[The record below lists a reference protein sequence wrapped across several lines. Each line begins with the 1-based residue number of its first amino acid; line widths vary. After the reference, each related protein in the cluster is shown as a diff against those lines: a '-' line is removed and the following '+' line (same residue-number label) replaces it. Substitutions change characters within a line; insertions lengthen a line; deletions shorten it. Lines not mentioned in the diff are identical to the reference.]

1 MPAIQITNFSYAYQ
15 HSRKALDNINLTVEK
30 GSFTVLL
37 GSSGAGK
44 TTLCLA
50 LAGAVPHYF
59 GGSLAGSVRV
69 DQVLTTDTTMPALS
83 QTVGSVLQDYEI
95 QLVTMT
101 VEEEIAFTLENLGLP
116 EETIIKRIT
125 QSLETIG
132 LRGYEKVEIAAL
144 SGGQKQRLA
153 IGSVLAANPSI
164 LVLDEPS
171 SALDPAGTQE
181 LYKLLGELNR
191 TRRLTI
197 VVVEHDIASVL
208 PYADQFVLLQNG
220 RLLQTGSPAEV
231 LSAMWS
237 QQITP
242 DALPPLWQL
251 KLMLEEQTGLS
262 FSAWRTEQDAIE
274 DLTGCLLREGR
285 TNA

>member
-1 MPAIQITNFSYAYQ
+1 MPVIQITNFSYAYQ
-15 HSRKALDNINLTVEK
+15 QSHKALDNINLTVEK
-30 GSFTVLL
+30 GSFTALL

-59 GGSLAGSVRV
+59 GGSLAGSVRI

-125 QSLETIG
+125 ETLDTIG

-171 SALDPAGTQE
+171 SALDPEGTQE

-191 TRRLTI
+191 TRSLTI

-220 RLLQTGSPAEV
+220 KLLQAGSPAEV

-274 DLTGCLLREGR
+274 ELSGCLLREDF